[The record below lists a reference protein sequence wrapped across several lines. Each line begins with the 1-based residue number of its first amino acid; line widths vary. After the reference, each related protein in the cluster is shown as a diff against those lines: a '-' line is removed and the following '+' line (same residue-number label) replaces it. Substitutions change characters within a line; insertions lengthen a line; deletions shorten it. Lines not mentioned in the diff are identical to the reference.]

1 MNINIQCPYL
11 RYKSL
16 REKRSLFF
24 LFFFSCLRSRVQNC
38 SKNLN
43 SLFPLR
49 MDIVR
54 LAFTHLNRTYVFYKT
69 RFTKGIANTGANK
82 TFN

>member
-24 LFFFSCLRSRVQNC
+24 FLFCLRSRVQNC

-49 MDIVR
+49 VDIVR
-54 LAFTHLNRTYVFYKT
+54 LAFTHLNRTYIFYKT
-69 RFTKGIANTGANK
+69 RLQKE
-82 TFN
+82 